1 MFITYLNVKF
11 YMSSCD
17 ELLIIVKES
26 KAKDNFRLVTILPLC
41 LL

>member
-1 MFITYLNVKF
+1 MFITYLNIEF
-11 YMSSCD
+11 YVSSCD
-17 ELLIIVKES
+17 GVLIIVKES